1 MNQREA
7 GKLGGLATLAKHG
20 KEHFRALG
28 RLGFN
33 AYVKKH
39 CGGVR
44 KSGARWLASRGK
56 IRPEQRGTAEELR
69 AIHARLFP
77 DGVPPDPEF

>member
-1 MNQREA
+1 MTPQESGRM
-7 GKLGGLATLAKHG
+7 GGLATFARHG
-20 KEHFRALG
+20 KEHMARIG

-44 KSGARWLASRGK
+44 KSGARWLAGRGK
-56 IRPEQRGTAEELR
+56 IRDQVPGTAAELR
-69 AIHARLFP
+69 ALHCELFP
-77 DGVPPDPEF
+77 DGPPEAPDF